1 MTEFTV
7 PLFALRQALVAVRA
21 HADAKSETLNVV
33 RLIPGRDLL
42 VTATDRY
49 SAAIARVQIDDHGD
63 GGADFID
70 VMLDDVAKILAVF
83 KLPSGPEAGQAAVTI
98 RRHGNELTLADGGG
112 LFEGQA
118 LTVPAFAVDSMPDVR
133 SLAGPALRARPLLPD
148 PDGEV
153 EYGHS
158 NRNLAK
164 LATAT
169 KVYGHTAFAYLCA
182 WRTPAWVVT
191 VGPDFLAV
199 ITSVRTGEVEDDAPE
214 SPEAWRDEWRRTLPG
229 FGDVLR
235 TGFGVLLPED
245 VAEALDELDDEDGER

>member
-1 MTEFTV
+1 MGRAASFDAYGEDK
-7 PLFALRQALVAVRA
+7 LRAPAIPPGDRVDGRPDEEIEEPIPVLGSAV
-21 HADAKSETLNVV
+21 
-33 RLIPGRDLL
+33 
-42 VTATDRY
+42 
-49 SAAIARVQIDDHGD
+49 
-63 GGADFID
+63 
-70 VMLDDVAKILAVF
+70 
-83 KLPSGPEAGQAAVTI
+83 
-98 RRHGNELTLADGGG
+98 ELTLADGGG